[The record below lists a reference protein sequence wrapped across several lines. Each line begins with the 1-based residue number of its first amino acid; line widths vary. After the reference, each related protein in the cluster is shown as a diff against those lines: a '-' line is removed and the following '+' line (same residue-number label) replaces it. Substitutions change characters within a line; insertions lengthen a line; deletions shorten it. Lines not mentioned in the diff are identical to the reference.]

1 MLLEELLMTGEGGDE
16 GDELG
21 AMELADSIDFS
32 SCWEEE
38 GQERDFGRRS

>member
-1 MLLEELLMTGEGGDE
+1 MTGEGGDE

-21 AMELADSIDFS
+21 AMELVDSIDFS
-32 SCWEEE
+32 SWEEE